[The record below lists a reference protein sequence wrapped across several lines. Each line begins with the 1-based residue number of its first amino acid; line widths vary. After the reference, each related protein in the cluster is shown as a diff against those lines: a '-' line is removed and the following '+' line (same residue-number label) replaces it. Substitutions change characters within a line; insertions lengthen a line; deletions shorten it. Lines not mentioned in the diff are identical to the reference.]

1 VLADDLQGGEL
12 VPARLAAVLATLPKK
27 ERKQFRATWYYV
39 RSTLYV
45 ANLVLNDP
53 RPGLD
58 QASQFEDLIAF
69 AIWRLRLIR
78 RAIRRARLGQP
89 EEVLT

>member
-1 VLADDLQGGEL
+1 MLLIDVHGGDQLPTRLAEVLA
-12 VPARLAAVLATLPKK
+12 RLPKR
-27 ERKQFRATWYYV
+27 ERKQFRAVWCYV
-39 RSTLYV
+39 RSTLQV
-45 ANLVLNDP
+45 ADLLNDS

-78 RAIRRARLGQP
+78 RTIRPARLRD
-89 EEVLT
+89 